1 MIYKLKYI
9 PLLLVLMNLSSAN
22 VEWPEWRGPNGLG
35 HSDAEN
41 LPTTWNE
48 SKNVTWKTSIPGKGH
63 STPVIQG
70 NQIWLTSAFETPE
83 DPSKIH
89 DRLKSNT
96 GSQPLNLLSHVSLH
110 AICVDRNSGK
120 ILHNIPLLEVEK
132 PQWVHKL
139 NSYAS
144 PTPVLD
150 SGRLYCHFGAFGT
163 ACLDTAST
171 RVTWRN
177 QKHKVMHENGPGSSP
192 VLHENH
198 LILHMDG
205 SDKQYV
211 LALDKHTGET
221 AWQTTRS
228 GRLNNNPQLKKAY
241 GTPLLLE
248 MNGKTTVVS
257 TGADW
262 LYGYDPS
269 NGKELWKIHYGILGF
284 SNVSRPVA
292 GNGMLF
298 FSTCFMKANILAMKY
313 EGLEKPELKWKF
325 TKGAPKMPSPI
336 LVGNELYYVTDNG
349 IANCLDARTGEA
361 IWRERVGGEYS
372 ASPIYAD
379 GKLYFPSQYGTT
391 LVLKPGRTFKKL
403 AENKLDGR
411 HMASFAPVNGTL
423 FIRSDKALYR
433 VDGS

>member
-1 MIYKLKYI
+1 
-9 PLLLVLMNLSSAN
+9 
-22 VEWPEWRGPNGLG
+22 
-35 HSDAEN
+35 
-41 LPTTWNE
+41 
-48 SKNVTWKTSIPGKGH
+48 
-63 STPVIQG
+63 
-70 NQIWLTSAFETPE
+70 
-83 DPSKIH
+83 
-89 DRLKSNT
+89 
-96 GSQPLNLLSHVSLH
+96 
-110 AICVDRNSGK
+110 
-120 ILHNIPLLEVEK
+120 
-132 PQWVHKL
+132 
-139 NSYAS
+139 
-144 PTPVLD
+144 
-150 SGRLYCHFGAFGT
+150 
-163 ACLDTAST
+163 
-171 RVTWRN
+171 
-177 QKHKVMHENGPGSSP
+177 MHENGPGSSP
-192 VLHENH
+192 VLYENH

-211 LALDKHTGET
+211 LALNKHTGESV
-221 AWQTTRS
+221 WQTTRS

-349 IANCLDARTGEA
+349 IANCLDALTGEA

-411 HMASFAPVNGTL
+411 HMASFAAVNGTL

>member
-1 MIYKLKYI
+1 MTHRTHLL
-9 PLLLVLMNLSSAN
+9 PLLLLLFKPAGAAID
-22 VEWPEWRGPNGLG
+22 WPEWRGPNGLG
-35 HSDAEN
+35 HSDARN
-41 LPTTWNE
+41 LPTTWSE
-48 SKNVTWKTSIPGKGH
+48 SKNVAWKTPIPGKGH
-63 STPVIQG
+63 STPVING

-83 DPSKIH
+83 DPAKIR

-96 GSQPLNLLSHVSLH
+96 GSQPLTLLSFVRLN
-110 AICVDRNSGK
+110 AICIDRTTGK
-120 ILHNIPLLEVEK
+120 VLHNLPLLEVAN

-144 PTPVLD
+144 PPPVLEA
-150 SGRLYCHFGAFGT
+150 GRLYCHFGAFGT
-163 ACLDTAST
+163 ACVDTAT
-171 RVTWRN
+171 ARVLWRN
-177 QKHKVMHENGPGSSP
+177 QKHHVKHENGPGSSP
-192 VLHENH
+192 VLHSDR

-211 LALDKHTGET
+211 VALDKRTGKS
-221 AWQTTRS
+221 AWKTDRS
-228 GRLNNNPQLKKAY
+228 GRLNSNPQLKKAY
-241 GTPLLLE
+241 GTPLLLD

-262 LYGYDPS
+262 LYGYDPA
-269 NGKELWKIHYGILGF
+269 NGKELWKVPYGILGF

-292 GNGMLF
+292 GNGMLY
-298 FSTCFMKANILAMKY
+298 FSTCFMKGNLLAMKY
-313 EGLEKPELKWKF
+313 EGLEKPEVQWKF

-336 LVGNELYYVTDNG
+336 LVGGELYYVTDNG

-391 LVLKPGRTFKKL
+391 LILKPGRTFAKL

-411 HMASFAPVNGTL
+411 HMASFAPVDGSL
-423 FIRSDKALYR
+423 FIRTDKALYR